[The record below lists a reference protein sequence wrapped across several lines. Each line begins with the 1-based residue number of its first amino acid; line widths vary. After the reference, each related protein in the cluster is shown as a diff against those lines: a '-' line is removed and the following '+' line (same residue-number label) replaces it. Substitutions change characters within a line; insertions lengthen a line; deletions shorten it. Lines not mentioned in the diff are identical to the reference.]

1 MGVTLEPVTGFL
13 LRAGTNHNRYG
24 DPYPFACHVDVKDG
38 VATLKAGRG
47 ELYPK
52 FYTEM
57 FRTVIKMDFREVHWQ
72 RIKDGKVKW
81 VVWKN
86 KKFKAVIGKIGDN
99 K

>member
-24 DPYPFACHVDVKDG
+24 DPYPFACHVQVDDNK
-38 VATLKAGRG
+38 ATLKAGRG
-47 ELYPK
+47 EMYPR
-52 FYTEM
+52 M
-57 FRTVIKMDFREVHWQ
+57 FSEILRVVLKMGFSEVKWQ

-81 VVWKN
+81 VVWKR
-86 KKFKAVIGKIGDN
+86 KKSKSVIGKIGDN